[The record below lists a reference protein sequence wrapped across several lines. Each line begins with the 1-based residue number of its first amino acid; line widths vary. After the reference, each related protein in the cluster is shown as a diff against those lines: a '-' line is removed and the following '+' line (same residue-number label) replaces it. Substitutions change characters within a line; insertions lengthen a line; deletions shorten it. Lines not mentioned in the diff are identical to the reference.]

1 MVNLKS
7 IPCNFIAAF
16 VKEERSP
23 GTICINV
30 HMDNAADV
38 FDFVIPEY
46 MSHYGFLTT
55 DTAFDMLPD
64 KKAAETMNEAYVFAI
79 STTSRSI
86 AAFKAYR
93 KTRDEK
99 IKKEI
104 QENYLL
110 TALSIIAFMNEDD
123 FMDFLKLVEVRY
135 NKRILNRLQK
145 KGWLPSV
152 SYILQNAK
160 ETEKEDFTLS

>member
-1 MVNLKS
+1 MVFAFSSITKLEIPSQVKTIWDGAFFYCDKLKEIKFNEGLQEIGNDAFSRCDLIKNLDFPETLRYIGNRAFHHGLLRTEDIVVNLKS

-64 KKAAETMNEAYVFAI
+64 KKAAETLKHM
-79 STTSRSI
+79 
-86 AAFKAYR
+86 
-93 KTRDEK
+93 
-99 IKKEI
+99 
-104 QENYLL
+104 
-110 TALSIIAFMNEDD
+110 
-123 FMDFLKLVEVRY
+123 FL
-135 NKRILNRLQK
+135 
-145 KGWLPSV
+145 P
-152 SYILQNAK
+152 
-160 ETEKEDFTLS
+160 

>member
-1 MVNLKS
+1 MN
-7 IPCNFIAAF
+7 
-16 VKEERSP
+16 
-23 GTICINV
+23 
-30 HMDNAADV
+30 NAADV
-38 FDFVIPEY
+38 FDFVIPDY

-64 KKAAETMNEAYVFAI
+64 KKAAETLNEAYVFAI